1 MPTLEEKRKEGA
13 MPEERKREYQLVV
26 FKIGDEEFGVD
37 ISQVREIVRL
47 IEITYL
53 PKSPAFI
60 EGVVNL
66 RGQIV
71 AIIDLAKRLGIPS
84 LPRGDATRIIVI
96 EISENTVGM
105 IVDSVSEVLR
115 LSSEDVEDVPG
126 LIESE
131 VPEHYIRGVGKLPDR
146 LLVLLDLS
154 RVLTHEEVKHVERHI
169 KAVGQKE
176 EE

>member
-1 MPTLEEKRKEGA
+1 MSEEKK
-13 MPEERKREYQLVV
+13 KEYQLVV

-47 IEITYL
+47 IEVTYM
-53 PKSPAFI
+53 PRAPVFI

-71 AIIDLAKRLGIPS
+71 AVIDLAKRLDIPS
-84 LPRGDATRIIVI
+84 RPRGEATRIIVI
-96 EISENTVGM
+96 EIGENTVGM

-115 LSSEDVEDVPG
+115 ISSGDIEEVPG
-126 LIESE
+126 LIETE
-131 VPEHYIRGVGKLPDR
+131 VPEHYIRGAGKLKDR

-154 RVLTHEEVKHVERHI
+154 RVLSHEEVARVERHV
-169 KAVGQKE
+169 KAAANKKE
-176 EE
+176 E